1 MILPGKHIKISKS
14 LLNVGSILLENIN
27 NTQSITMLW
36 NKTKM
41 EHKINAFDKFILGLD
56 FLFILGL
63 VDYKEGI
70 IRKTIQ

>member
-14 LLNVGSILLENIN
+14 ILNVGSILLETID

-36 NKTKM
+36 SNLKSN
-41 EHKINAFDKFILGLD
+41 HKIGAFDKFILGLD

-70 IRKTIQ
+70 IRKVT